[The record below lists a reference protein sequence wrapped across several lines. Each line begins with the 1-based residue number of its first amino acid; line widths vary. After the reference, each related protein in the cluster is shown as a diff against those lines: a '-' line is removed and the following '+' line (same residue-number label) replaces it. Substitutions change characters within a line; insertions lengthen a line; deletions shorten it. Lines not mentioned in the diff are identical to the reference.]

1 MRKIITDYVDD
12 FIVLPMMK
20 SNFMVVRFVKDIK
33 MYR

>member
-12 FIVLPMMK
+12 FIVLPIMK
-20 SNFMVVRFVKDIK
+20 SNFIVVKIVKDIK